1 MNNVLIKPLVTEKL
15 TGIQEKLN
23 QYAFEVAYSA
33 TKNDIKEAVEKK
45 YPEVTVTKVRTLVMP
60 GKPKGRHTKSGF
72 LSGRTKQVKK
82 ALVSLKTGQE
92 IDFFSEI

>member
-23 QYAFEVAYSA
+23 QYAFEVTITA
-33 TKNDIKEAVEKK
+33 TKKEVKQAIETK
-45 YPEVTVTKVRTLVMP
+45 YPEVTVTKVRTLVQP

-72 LSGRTKQVKK
+72 LSGRTRQVKK
-82 ALVSLKTGQE
+82 ALVSLKAGQE

>member
-15 TGIQEKLN
+15 TVIQEKLN
-23 QYAFEVAYSA
+23 QYAFEVAFKA
-33 TKNDIKEAVEKK
+33 TKNDVKKAVEEK
-45 YPEVTVTKVRTLVMP
+45 YPEVTVIKVRTLIMP

-72 LSGRTKQVKK
+72 LSGRSRQVKK
-82 ALVSLKTGQE
+82 ALISLKAGQE